1 MEIRKDITFRFGIVY
16 FAIALFGL
24 VVVGRILIIQNV
36 DTEKWKLIAKDL
48 KNNTTEIWAKR
59 GNICAD
65 DGSILSTSVPYYE
78 LRLDLQAPKIREIF
92 EKDAEMLAQEMSS
105 FFGYSK
111 SDFTKRLKAAYEKK
125 NRWFLISPKQIDH
138 NKFQDFKQ
146 LKSMTRTYFGSGL
159 IVVTENKR
167 ILPHGDLA
175 SRTIGVLNK
184 GAYGGVHGNIGYTG
198 VEGMC
203 ENYLAGVNGLA
214 LKRNLSGSWISTPLV
229 EPQEG
234 KDVITT
240 INVNLQDYAQTA
252 LGKQMEISQ
261 AEWGTAIVMEV
272 KTGDIKAIANIGR
285 KKDGT
290 YGETYNF
297 AFGHA
302 GCSEPG
308 STFKL
313 MSLMVAMEEGYGDT
327 AALFDTGR
335 GIWEYKGQKMKDSD
349 YDHGGHGLISMK
361 KIFEI
366 SSNIGT
372 AKVIVKNF
380 EGRESKF
387 IDRIYSWG
395 LNKPLGLGFKGEA
408 EPYIKYPTDQS
419 WWKPS
424 LAWIAHGYEIKLA
437 PIQTLTFYNAV
448 ANNGVMVKPKFI
460 EEVREDGIPVR
471 KFKTEVINPSICSKE
486 TLGKAQALLRGV
498 VEKGTGRALQSPYYT
513 LAGKTGT
520 AVIANDNRGYVGADG
535 KKYQAS
541 FCGYFPAENPE
552 FSIIVVIVGPKGKFY
567 GGSVAGP
574 VFRGIAD
581 KVYASYLE
589 PVPDSIPPYNE
600 VPQVKPGLR
609 DDVVMFTQ
617 SLGLKNQS
625 QNLTAEYVAVANDTM
640 TVYVNGLN
648 NPPGTVPD
656 VIGMGAGDAVYLL
669 EKTGLRT
676 NTKGFGR
683 VFRQSPA
690 PGSPVENGGLV
701 QLDLGFDK
709 LEIIERDSVSMADS
723 LSSAPLALNA
733 VDNTQKN
740 VKTPASKSKPKAGQ
754 STAEKPKPSQEAIDK
769 WKAKVAAQ
777 KAAEQ
782 KNGTS
787 AKEEKPKP
795 SQEAIDKWKAKVAAQ
810 KAAEQ
815 KKGTSTKKA
824 EKPKPS
830 QEAIDKWKAK
840 VAAQKEL
847 ERKNAAK
854 KSTVQAKT
862 PQQ

>member
-1 MEIRKDITFRFGIVY
+1 MEIRRAITLRFGFVY

-24 VVVGRILIIQNV
+24 VIISRILIIQNTE
-36 DTEKWKLIAKDL
+36 TEKWKQTAKDL
-48 KNNTTEIWAKR
+48 KSNTEEIWAKR

-78 LRLDLQAPKIREIF
+78 LRLDLRAPGIKKVF
-92 EKDAEMLAQEMSS
+92 EKESEAFIQEMSA
-105 FFGYSK
+105 FFGFPETDFRIKLKDAYAKQK
-111 SDFTKRLKAAYEKK
+111 S
-125 NRWFLISPKQIDH
+125 WFLLNPRQIDH
-138 NKFQDFKQ
+138 NKFQEFKQ
-146 LKSMTRTYFGSGL
+146 LKYITRNHFGSGL

-184 GAYGGVHGNIGYTG
+184 GVYGGVHGNVGYTG
-198 VEGMC
+198 VEGLC
-203 ENYLAGVNGLA
+203 ENYLAGLNGMA
-214 LKRNLSGSWISTPLV
+214 LKRNLSGSWINTPLI
-229 EPQEG
+229 EPKEG

-272 KTGDIKAIANIGR
+272 KTGNIKAIANIGR
-285 KKDGT
+285 KKDGS

-313 MSLMVAMEEGYGDT
+313 MSVMAAMEEGYGDT
-327 AALFDTGR
+327 AALFDTGA
-335 GIWEYKGQKMKDSD
+335 GLWEYKGQKMKDSD
-349 YDHGGHGLISMK
+349 YDRGGHGLISVN
-361 KIFEI
+361 KIFQL
-366 SSNIGT
+366 SSNIGI
-372 AKVIVKNF
+372 ARLIVKHF
-380 EGRESKF
+380 EGRESQF

-419 WWKPS
+419 WWGPS

-460 EEVREDGIPVR
+460 EEIREDGIPVR

-486 TLGKAQALLRGV
+486 TLDKAQALLTGV
-498 VEKGTGRALQSPYYT
+498 VEQGTGRNLRNPYYT

-520 AVIANDNRGYVGADG
+520 AVIANEDKGYTTGGA

-541 FCGYFPAENPE
+541 FCGYFPAKNPQ

-589 PVPDSIPPYNE
+589 PAPDSIPPYNE
-600 VPQVKPGLR
+600 VPLVKPGLKE
-609 DDVVMFTQ
+609 DVMLFTQ
-617 SLGLKNQS
+617 NLGFKTQS
-625 QNLTAEYVAVANDTM
+625 QNMTAERVAIAYDTM
-640 TVYVNGLN
+640 TVYVSGVNDIPGLL
-648 NPPGTVPD
+648 PD

-669 EKTGLRT
+669 EKAGYKTKT
-676 NTKGFGR
+676 NGFGR
-683 VFRQSPA
+683 VFRQSPR
-690 PGSPVENGGLV
+690 PGTPCVKGDLIALE
-701 QLDLGFDK
+701 LGFDE
-709 LEIIERDSVSMADS
+709 LEMVKRDSIANADS
-723 LSSAPLALNA
+723 IQGPVLSAVPIEQKAKEEKKPTAP
-733 VDNTQKN
+733 VVVKKNTQSPTK
-740 VKTPASKSKPKAGQ
+740 AKSGKAA
-754 STAEKPKPSQEAIDK
+754 AEKPKPTQEAINK

-777 KAAEQ
+777 KAL
-782 KNGTS
+782 
-787 AKEEKPKP
+787 EK
-795 SQEAIDKWKAKVAAQ
+795 
-810 KAAEQ
+810 
-815 KKGTSTKKA
+815 KKKS
-824 EKPKPS
+824 
-830 QEAIDKWKAK
+830 
-840 VAAQKEL
+840 
-847 ERKNAAK
+847 AAK
-854 KSTVQAKT
+854 KNTTKPKKT
-862 PQQ
+862 QQ